1 MIEEVFE
8 TPEKAV
14 FKYRVLG
21 QAMEHNYYCAVCRD
35 KSAVI
40 ELGILQPCWDCQGI
54 KYRLIKT
61 NWFLRLLIKLG

>member
-8 TPEKAV
+8 KPEKAV

-35 KSAVI
+35 KPAVI
-40 ELGILQPCWDCQGI
+40 ELGILQPCWGCQRIG
-54 KYRLIKT
+54 YNLIKM
-61 NWFLRLLIKLG
+61 NWLLRLLTK